1 MRFIAWQW
9 GFSQFYLDFM
19 SSDKPT
25 IFEEGQVLLFNK
37 PVYWTSFDLV
47 NKVRIIIRSALDI
60 KKIKV
65 GHAGTLDPLA
75 SGLMI
80 ICTGRDTKKIDS
92 FRDLDKEY
100 VASIHLG
107 ATTPSFDL
115 ETETDNEYP
124 TDHITEDSVRS
135 ALKGFLG
142 EQMQMPPIYS
152 AKLIGGKRAYEFAR
166 QGVDKKLDPVSVYF
180 REIELLYFGLT
191 EIRVRLVCSK
201 GTYIRSFARDIGAA
215 LGSGAYLSSLE
226 RTAIGDYHLRDAFDL
241 ERFQEYVGQI
251 IIRHRD
257 LNNLK

>member
-1 MRFIAWQW
+1 
-9 GFSQFYLDFM
+9 M

-47 NKVRIIIRSALDI
+47 NKVRIIIRSTLGI

-115 ETETDNEYP
+115 ETETDKVYP
-124 TDHITEDSVRS
+124 TDHITEDSVRG
-135 ALKGFLG
+135 ALMGFLG

-166 QGVDKKLDPVSVYF
+166 QGVDKKMDPVAIYF
-180 REIELLYFGLT
+180 REIELLSFNLP

-215 LGSGAYLSSLE
+215 LGSGGYLSSLE
-226 RTAIGDYHLRDAFDL
+226 RTLIGAYHVRDAFDI
-241 ERFQEYVGQI
+241 EKFQEYVSQVNF
-251 IIRHRD
+251 RP
-257 LNNLK
+257 